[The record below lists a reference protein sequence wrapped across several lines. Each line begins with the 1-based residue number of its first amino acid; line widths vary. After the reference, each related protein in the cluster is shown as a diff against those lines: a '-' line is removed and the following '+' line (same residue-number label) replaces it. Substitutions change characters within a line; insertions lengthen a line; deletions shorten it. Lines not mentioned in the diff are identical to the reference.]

1 MGEFLNPLSGMAPD
15 RTLTDRE
22 LARAL
27 RMALSAKQEAVHLH
41 EAIADATDSPLAKAV
56 LQDIANEERVHPDEF
71 LHVLKT
77 LVADEQGRREEGAR
91 EVELQRQA
99 EPAAVCVLC

>member
-56 LQDIANEERVHPDEF
+56 QFHRLVRTGAPEKFKTPGP
-71 LHVLKT
+71 VL
-77 LVADEQGRREEGAR
+77 VM
-91 EVELQRQA
+91 V
-99 EPAAVCVLC
+99 